1 MFPDHTNKFTQ
12 LLKSPEFQQLI
23 KTDATTS
30 NGQQLVAEYFA
41 VDDVWASK
49 KQTNT
54 VQAYYEL
61 LCLVKTHSTKD
72 SIWFLFWEEMH
83 RHAAIIMT
91 LLYANIFYNT
101 NNCYVPT
108 TLEIISFHDY
118 IKQYTNPGPCPIEI
132 IQHIFD
138 GTNREAKML
147 KTCLNVMAYTPTKT
161 EMDINKLMEVMRI
174 QSPHVSKNI
183 LSSAARTL
191 STTLNDWLK
200 QCSGFLITSVPVTK
214 LPRMLHTFKL
224 QMAMNEKTYHNTKT
238 KKGVEDN
245 SEFNWFPECIN
256 NAEWTAFLANP
267 FEVNK
272 LQRFLRTCL
281 QSGHKQ
287 DDSQGIMPSYR
298 ITFKSITSDV
308 LPIKNGVQKIDVCH
322 INAYQIIPGIMYTL
336 QARLNRVLVKTIL
349 NEVDVKRAIE
359 YVIRC
364 VCVCVS
370 DLQ

>member
-1 MFPDHTNKFTQ
+1 MFPDHTDKFIQ
-12 LLKSPEFQQLI
+12 LLQSPEFQQLI

-30 NGQQLVAEYFA
+30 NGQQLGAEYFA

-49 KQTNT
+49 KETNT

-72 SIWFLFWEEMH
+72 SIWFSFWEGMH

-91 LLYANIFYNT
+91 LLCANISYNI
-101 NNCYVPT
+101 NNCYVPK
-108 TLEIISFHDY
+108 TLEKISFHDY
-118 IKQYTNPGPCPIEI
+118 IKRYTNPGPCPIKI

-138 GTNREAKML
+138 GANREAKML
-147 KTCLNVMAYTPTKT
+147 KTCLNVMAYISTKT
-161 EMDINKLMEVMRI
+161 EIDINKLMEVMRI
-174 QSPHVSKNI
+174 QSWHVSKNK

-191 STTLNDWLK
+191 YTTLSDWLK
-200 QCSGFLITSVPVTK
+200 QCSGFPITSVPVTK
-214 LPRMLHTFKL
+214 QPKILHTFKL
-224 QMAMNEKTYHNTKT
+224 QTAMNDKTYHNTKT

-272 LQRFLRTCL
+272 LQWFTRTCL

-287 DDSQGIMPSYR
+287 DDSQDFMPPYR

-308 LPIKNGVQKIDVCH
+308 LPIKNGVQKIDVRH
-322 INAYQIIPGIMYTL
+322 MNAYQIITGIMYMSVPKL
-336 QARLNRVLVKTIL
+336 
-349 NEVDVKRAIE
+349 E
-359 YVIRC
+359 
-364 VCVCVS
+364 
-370 DLQ
+370 